1 MGRPGQW
8 LRPPLPLLLLP
19 LLLAARCDRALAQAS
34 PSPPDA
40 QAGSDPTSALDRRG
54 LSDFLSQWG
63 SGQGDEGRT
72 FLESR
77 MPSSLRS
84 KLQTGG
90 VGVLPRA
97 GATRGVVACMCTV
110 PTAPACFTV
119 AILQY

>member
-1 MGRPGQW
+1 MGRPGPW

-19 LLLAARCDRALAQAS
+19 LLLAACCCGRALAQAS

-40 QAGSDPTSALDRRG
+40 QAGSDPTSAVDRRG
-54 LSDFLSQWG
+54 WSDFLSQWG
-63 SGQGDEGRT
+63 SGEGDEGRT

-84 KLQTGG
+84 KLQAGS

-97 GATRGVVACMCTV
+97 GAARGACAL
-110 PTAPACFTV
+110 PTTPACFNGS
-119 AILQY
+119 ILRY